1 VGIPFVFSAD
11 KGAGETTGPRS
22 LGRSGVAE
30 AELELRSWY
39 DSHPGT
45 KKAAFP
51 PDGQGTGVKGG
62 RAFPVREATDL
73 LKLKCVS
80 LSVCLSVVAKDR
92 QRLTVQTLAPT
103 TPPSEAYE
111 IQVTHAWKALGGDV
125 SDNTLD
131 PTALWFTAIL
141 E

>member
-1 VGIPFVFSAD
+1 VGIPFVFSAE
-11 KGAGETTGPRS
+11 KGAGETTGPRA

-39 DSHPGT
+39 DSHPGI

-80 LSVCLSVVAKDR
+80 LSVCLP
-92 QRLTVQTLAPT
+92 LTRTLHMDT
-103 TPPSEAYE
+103 S
-111 IQVTHAWKALGGDV
+111 
-125 SDNTLD
+125 
-131 PTALWFTAIL
+131 
-141 E
+141 